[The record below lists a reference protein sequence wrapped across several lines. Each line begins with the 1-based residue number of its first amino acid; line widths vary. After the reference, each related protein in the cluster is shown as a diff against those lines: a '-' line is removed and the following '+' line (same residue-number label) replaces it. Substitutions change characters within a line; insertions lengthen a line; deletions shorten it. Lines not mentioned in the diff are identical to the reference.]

1 MKNEILINLYYD
13 KGKKGTGKML
23 SCTRLQTSLLEK
35 SHVSSISRSA
45 SAQPCRIVPILRM
58 LIFKRGAELNF

>member
-13 KGKKGTGKML
+13 KGTGKMV

-35 SHVSSISRSA
+35 KPCVFYIYNSLSSA
-45 SAQPCRIVPILRM
+45 PQEIVPILRM
-58 LIFKRGAELNF
+58 LIFKRGAELIF